1 MANVYDELR
10 KQENIPIKKK
20 PIKISKKPEKKKPFE
35 TKTTE
40 DVEVSE
46 TPVEEAR
53 PVDDYEK
60 RIEKRN
66 KKREKGK
73 RTPLQAMKDMSTKQ
87 KRKLIIFAVLI
98 SYGIFLLYGLANS
111 EFVINEDGITM
122 PIAKTQEEVKE
133 IKEYNLIKSYY
144 TDAQNKYKEILN
156 TDIDLAK
163 NTGSQKVVAT
173 RYEGYLG
180 FFDNYITQLRGVEIS
195 EKYVY
200 VKEGLLSWATNDITR
215 YLTNIGD
222 GIAQNNQNSKA
233 MALEDRVRSIN
244 TFNTVTEN
252 MVSIAESIR
261 GADMTGL
268 DFNPEVYY
276 EEKGAEK

>member
-1 MANVYDELR
+1 MANVYDALR
-10 KQENIPIKKK
+10 NQEKKPKKNNIPIKKR
-20 PIKISKKPEKKKPFE
+20 PVKKQ
-35 TKTTE
+35 
-40 DVEVSE
+40 E
-46 TPVEEAR
+46 TP
-53 PVDDYEK
+53 EK
-60 RIEKRN
+60 RIEELN
-66 KKREKGK
+66 KKRVEESKKK
-73 RTPLQAMKDMSTKQ
+73 RTAFQAMKDLSTKQ
-87 KRKLIIFAVLI
+87 KRKLIIVSILI
-98 SYGIFLLYGLANS
+98 GYGLFLLYGVANS
-111 EFVINEDGITM
+111 DFVINEDGITM
-122 PIAKTQEEVKE
+122 PVAKTQEEVKE

-144 TDAQNKYKEILN
+144 IDAQNKYKEILN
-156 TDIDLAK
+156 TDLDLAK
-163 NTGSQKVVAT
+163 NTSSQKIVAT

-180 FFDNYITQLRGVEIS
+180 FFDNYITQLRGVEVS

-222 GIAQNNQNSKA
+222 GVAQNNQNSKA

-252 MVSIAESIR
+252 MVSVAESIR

-276 EEKGAEK
+276 EEKGAQDGIR